1 MGNRKIIAD
10 HQADHLAL
18 AVALETPIDCPP
30 GGGGGEAIGSECVL
44 FFFAFWALSGMS
56 ASTAN
61 GQQQQTCRE
70 AQ

>member
-30 GGGGGEAIGSECVL
+30 GGGGGGQSEVSVY
-44 FFFAFWALSGMS
+44 FFFCFLGPFWYE
-56 ASTAN
+56 
-61 GQQQQTCRE
+61 R
-70 AQ
+70 